1 MKEPAPYTLKTVMK
15 MVVVVFTFTLIFDSV
30 GLFKWAYR
38 LPVESPLRSMFV
50 EIFEPVYVVT
60 NQAGLL
66 SPVTFIREGYKK
78 FAEIDEGAGFD
89 LDPASLVRHDRYSWL
104 GVEKES
110 TELLEAKVVP
120 FETSTGAG
128 STDSQNTGV
137 LQILLIGDSM
147 MKVGFEDILK
157 KALNSLGNV
166 EITTFSK
173 NSTGLTRQD
182 YFDWFKQLEKL
193 TTGKKY
199 NLIVLMIGTNDA
211 QGVNHNGKDIYY
223 GTKEWSDLY
232 RTKVN
237 KFAQTMSVTS
247 EKFYWMGMPPMR
259 DPKFDAKMKAVS
271 KIYEEETSKF
281 NNGKFISTI
290 PVLGDARGGYT
301 AYNNIGGKQVLTR
314 GNDGIHFTNGGGQL
328 LTNAVLD
335 KFKSD
340 FKR

>member
-15 MVVVVFTFTLIFDSV
+15 MIVVVFSFVLIFDSV

-60 NQAGLL
+60 DQAGLL
-66 SPVTFIREGYKK
+66 TPVTIIRKEYKK

-89 LDPASLVRHDRYSWL
+89 LNPADLIRYEKYAWI

-110 TELLEAKVVP
+110 SEILEAKVVP
-120 FETSTGAG
+120 FETSTGTG
-128 STDSQNTGV
+128 TTSEQDTGV

-223 GTKEWSDLY
+223 GTKEWSDIY
-232 RTKVN
+232 RTKVS
-237 KFAQTMSVTS
+237 KFAQMMSGAS

-259 DPKFDAKMKAVS
+259 DPKFDGKMKLVS

-281 NNGKFISTI
+281 SNGKFISTV
-290 PVLGDARGGYT
+290 PVLGDAKGGYT
-301 AYNNIGGKQVLTR
+301 AYKNNGGKQVLTR
-314 GNDGIHFTNGGGQL
+314 GNDGIHFTNVGGQL
-328 LTNAVLD
+328 LTNAVLE
-335 KFKSD
+335 KLKKD